1 MMKNAP
7 PEGKIANLEAMVISL
22 NELLTVQENVVGEQ
36 WERIREDEIALLK
49 SNERFFTF
57 IKEAA
62 MRLKNPIEVVEEN
75 LSLVVD
81 EIEKDQF
88 ERNDI
93 SLQLKVQIRNLAQIR
108 QNIIELNR
116 AIVDR
121 SGDISEPSRKFLT
134 E

>member
-1 MMKNAP
+1 
-7 PEGKIANLEAMVISL
+7 
-22 NELLTVQENVVGEQ
+22 
-36 WERIREDEIALLK
+36 
-49 SNERFFTF
+49 
-57 IKEAA
+57 
-62 MRLKNPIEVVEEN
+62 
-75 LSLVVD
+75 VVD
-81 EIEKDQF
+81 EIEKNQF

-93 SLQLKVQIRNLAQIR
+93 SLQLKVQMRNLEQIR

>member
-1 MMKNAP
+1 MMENAP

-22 NELLTVQENVVGEQ
+22 NELLTVQETVVGEQ
-36 WERIREDEIALLK
+36 WERIREDEISLRK
-49 SNERFFTF
+49 SNERFLTF

-81 EIEKDQF
+81 EIEKDRF
-88 ERNDI
+88 ESAEI
-93 SLQLKVQIRNLAQIR
+93 SLQLKVQMRNLAQIR

-121 SGDISEPSRKFLT
+121 SGDIPEPSKKFLI

>member
-121 SGDISEPSRKFLT
+121 SGDIPEPSRKFLT